1 MLQIKD
7 IVKQYK
13 DVTAVN
19 GISFNV
25 EPGKIF
31 GLMGPNGA
39 GKTTTIRMIMNIIE
53 PSSGSIL
60 YNGEPVAGNIKNIV
74 GYLPEERGLYK
85 KSKVS
90 EVIAYMGALKGADK
104 RIIEKR
110 TDEWLNKLEITGY
123 KNKKIEE
130 LSKGNQQKIQFI
142 CSVIHDPEILVFDE
156 PFSGFDPI
164 NQQNVKDIIM
174 DFVKQGKI
182 IILSTHQMDLAE
194 KLCESIFLIN
204 KGKEVCH
211 GNIEEVKRKYGNE
224 IIKIEFSGDSQIFS
238 NDANIKTADI
248 YNNTAEIELVLGV
261 KPQDYLKMIID
272 KVSVKSFSVLSPSLN
287 KIFIDAI
294 KGVDL

>member
-53 PSSGSIL
+53 PSSGTIL

-104 RIIEKR
+104 RTIEKR
-110 TDEWLNKLEITGY
+110 TDEWLSKLEITGY

-194 KLCESIFLIN
+194 KLCESIFL
-204 KGKEVCH
+204 
-211 GNIEEVKRKYGNE
+211 
-224 IIKIEFSGDSQIFS
+224 
-238 NDANIKTADI
+238 
-248 YNNTAEIELVLGV
+248 
-261 KPQDYLKMIID
+261 
-272 KVSVKSFSVLSPSLN
+272 
-287 KIFIDAI
+287 
-294 KGVDL
+294 